1 MNWER
6 RRHFPPWNIIIYSFI
21 FSRPNILKNERVFFR
36 LLSFLALPQTLFNLV
51 GLVRKIFWILLTFI
65 DVFVF
70 HCLFCFLLYVLLF
83 VVCFCFL
90 FYVLLFVVCFFLLY
104 VLLFVGLFVFQYI
117 LGCYFFGWFV
127 SLVFYTSD
135 VLFYELV
142 ADKDS
147 HFDLLFK
154 DCD

>member
-1 MNWER
+1 MILGKSTFSGKKFNEGILGMNWEKR
-6 RRHFPPWNIIIYSFI
+6 WHFPPWNIIIYSFI

-51 GLVRKIFWILLTFI
+51 GLVRKIFGILLTFI

-90 FYVLLFVVCFFLLY
+90 FYVLFFIVCFAFCRSVCILIHIRLLFLWVVC
-104 VLLFVGLFVFQYI
+104 
-117 LGCYFFGWFV
+117 
-127 SLVFYTSD
+127 
-135 VLFYELV
+135 
-142 ADKDS
+142 
-147 HFDLLFK
+147 
-154 DCD
+154 